1 MKKITVLSGLL
12 LLAGLAAQAQERV
25 AEYNVRP
32 AVTVRTP
39 LQGDSINFKGDKF
52 TTGNLLKTKV
62 SLDFDGGRYER
73 MVADTAGYVTVAKA
87 DKDNL
92 FYLFATNLRAER
104 FMKGKLNVYSPAR
117 FEVFVNGESKQVKET
132 AEDSLS
138 QVRPTAVSLRM
149 DPEADYEIVIKLLSS
164 ADDKMQPMLKCEFE
178 KEKDFADVA
187 CRMAPDMKR
196 RFSLFNTNFG
206 SRASRV
212 SLSPN
217 GKYLLTR
224 YSDNYDVK
232 RSRTRCELTEVKTGR
247 VILPNAN
254 EKMNWMP
261 NSNKLYY
268 TVMGEE
274 QNDLVVFDPATMRE
288 EVLLKN
294 VPEGYFS
301 WSPTEDYLIYMLTD
315 EGEKVS
321 GPLKRLLHPDDRIPN
336 SRDRYYL
343 MKYDVATGLSE
354 RLTYGSH
361 NVYLNDISPDGKK
374 LLCSTSKPD
383 ITRCPFSL
391 SSLFE
396 IDLATLQADTLVA
409 WDAYLGSASYSPD
422 GKQLLVTGSPSAFGG
437 IGKNCG
443 EHPIAN
449 DFDTQAF
456 IMDLATKKVQ
466 AITRDF
472 NPTVSPVQW
481 NRVDGCIYFDTTDG
495 DCRHIYR
502 YVPKTGGFEM
512 LPLEED
518 VITSFTLAND
528 NPVVAAYVGGGNTST
543 GVAYTYDTK
552 KKVSTLLANPMKP
565 VLDKIELGQMEEWNF
580 TASDGTEIKGMI
592 CLPPSFDPNKKYPLI
607 VYYYGGTTPT
617 TRGITSPYCAQLF
630 ASRDYVVYVIQPS
643 GAIGYGQEFSA
654 RHVNAWGERTA
665 DEIIERYEEILC
677 SPSVCQR

>member
-607 VYYYGGTTPT
+607 GT
-617 TRGITSPYCAQLF
+617 IM
-630 ASRDYVVYVIQPS
+630 
-643 GAIGYGQEFSA
+643 E
-654 RHVNAWGERTA
+654 ERLLRLA
-665 DEIIERYEEILC
+665 
-677 SPSVCQR
+677 V

>member
-206 SRASRV
+206 SRVSRV

-268 TVMGEE
+268 TVVGKE

-396 IDLATLQADTLVA
+396 IDLATLQADTLAA

-422 GKQLLVTGSPSAFGG
+422 GKLLLVTGSPSAFGG

-543 GVAYTYDTK
+543 GVAIRTTRRK
-552 KKVSTLLANPMKP
+552 KFLP
-565 VLDKIELGQMEEWNF
+565 
-580 TASDGTEIKGMI
+580 
-592 CLPPSFDPNKKYPLI
+592 CLP
-607 VYYYGGTTPT
+607 TP
-617 TRGITSPYCAQLF
+617 
-630 ASRDYVVYVIQPS
+630 
-643 GAIGYGQEFSA
+643 
-654 RHVNAWGERTA
+654 
-665 DEIIERYEEILC
+665 
-677 SPSVCQR
+677 